1 MAAGCIGCALR
12 LLGRA
17 RISRKSHYNE
27 LTTVALFGSEPK
39 YEEVLRLRT
48 EVAKRKLF
56 MIGVSTSYGVGLV
69 VSPSLVLPD
78 PLPH

>member
-1 MAAGCIGCALR
+1 MRVAASWSSQGFTEGSLQRIKY
-12 LLGRA
+12 GR
-17 RISRKSHYNE
+17 SF
-27 LTTVALFGSEPK
+27 FGSAPK
-39 YEEVLRLRT
+39 HEEVLQLRI
-48 EVAKRKLF
+48 EAAKRKIF

>member
-1 MAAGCIGCALR
+1 
-12 LLGRA
+12 
-17 RISRKSHYNE
+17 
-27 LTTVALFGSEPK
+27 VPK
-39 YEEVLRLRT
+39 YEEVLQLRIG
-48 EVAKRKLF
+48 VAKRKIF